1 MDIPTAQQSLD
12 EAINAALI
20 ADSSNQMAQAQVAT
34 ARQALADAQ
43 TALASQIADGKAR
56 AVSIIDNALLAER
69 VAGKL
74 AAIKYIQMNSGC
86 TQADAVAAWAQFAM
100 TGRPADRQWL
110 LQDGNGLLQ
119 EFIANAVAAGYI
131 PDGSWATFTAF
142 IAATPLGV
150 LMED

>member
-1 MDIPTAQQSLD
+1 MDIVSAQQALD
-12 EAINAALI
+12 AAVAAALA
-20 ADSSNQMAQAQVAT
+20 ADATSQQAQAQVAA
-34 ARQALADAQ
+34 ARQALAAAQ
-43 TALASQIADGKAR
+43 AALASQIADGKAR

-74 AAIKYIQMNSGC
+74 AAIKYIQINPGC
-86 TQADAVAAWAQFAM
+86 TQAEAVAAWAEFAM
-100 TGRPADRQWL
+100 TARPADRQWL

-131 PDGSWATFTAF
+131 PDKSWATFSAF
-142 IAATPLGV
+142 VAGTPLGV

>member
-20 ADSSNQMAQAQVAT
+20 ADSSNQMAQRAVAE
-34 ARQALADAQ
+34 ARKTLADAQ
-43 TALASQIADGKAR
+43 AELAAQVTAGTAR
-56 AVSIIDNALLAER
+56 TVSIIDNALLAER

-131 PDGSWATFTAF
+131 PDNSWATFSAF
-142 IAATPLGV
+142 VAGTPLGV